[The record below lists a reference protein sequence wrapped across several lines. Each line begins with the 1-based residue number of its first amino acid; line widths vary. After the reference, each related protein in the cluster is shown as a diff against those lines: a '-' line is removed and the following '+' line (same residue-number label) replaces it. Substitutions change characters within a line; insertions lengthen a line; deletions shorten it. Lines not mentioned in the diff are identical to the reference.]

1 MSSST
6 IVLILYAF
14 NCIVKSL
21 THTKHTC
28 HSLTPYYIILSQ
40 GPQEV
45 TEAQK
50 SFFGKKD
57 EEEGGV
63 TPAQKSFFGKDKAA
77 IKKPKP
83 AAKVPLVA
91 PKTSDA
97 VLKATEVAK
106 DEVKK
111 KGVEETKQKMN
122 SKSTA
127 STPTAIPDPEDP
139 PISDDPEIIQ
149 EEKGTK
155 RKLVKGATLIF
166 AAGAV
171 AVARNVVK
179 AWIGRGML

>member
-1 MSSST
+1 M
-6 IVLILYAF
+6 
-14 NCIVKSL
+14 
-21 THTKHTC
+21 
-28 HSLTPYYIILSQ
+28 
-40 GPQEV
+40 
-45 TEAQK
+45 
-50 SFFGKKD
+50 
-57 EEEGGV
+57 
-63 TPAQKSFFGKDKAA
+63 
-77 IKKPKP
+77 
-83 AAKVPLVA
+83 
-91 PKTSDA
+91 
-97 VLKATEVAK
+97 
-106 DEVKK
+106 KK